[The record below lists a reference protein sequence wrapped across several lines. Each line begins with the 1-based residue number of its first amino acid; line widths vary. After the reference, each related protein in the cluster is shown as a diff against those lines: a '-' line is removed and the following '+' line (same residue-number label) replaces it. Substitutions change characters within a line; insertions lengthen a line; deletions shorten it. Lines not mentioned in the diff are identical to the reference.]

1 MRREGRCSAQLDQY
15 ASYATHVAW
24 DASNVT
30 KNAFGGNFCMVER
43 CIRQMKDSHT
53 CPKFLNPHHKMCV

>member
-1 MRREGRCSAQLDQY
+1 MRREGRCSAQLDLY

-24 DASNVT
+24 DALNVT

-43 CIRQMKDSHT
+43 CIMRDASSDR
-53 CPKFLNPHHKMCV
+53 